1 MLTIWIIHRDPHHR
15 NALARIAGA
24 GDGTVIGAPGD
35 SLFAAASA
43 PDAVVLGLS
52 GDFEQELEF
61 VHRFA
66 GRFPDCAW
74 LLLSPPSEHSQVRLL
89 FDTVDAQP
97 LAYPASAHALRRAL
111 RRAIRRHRADSLSAR
126 QGRDR
131 LRKRFGR
138 WFGDLD
144 LPEWM
149 HALDPRLAGVP
160 VLIRGEEG
168 TGRGLLARY
177 IHTFSGD
184 GEEVFLHVGCA
195 GVGSLGELGERIADG
210 GRTRVASGR
219 VTIWLDEVDQ
229 LPAAVQRGVR
239 DWIEFGPTPPA
250 LRGAALRWMASA
262 GDDADLDLEP
272 GLDPRL
278 ADVLAVIDLRIP
290 SLHER
295 NQGIER
301 FASETALF
309 WGETRSE
316 SPRQFSP
323 DAVALLR
330 AHPWPGNLHELE
342 AVLLRT
348 LALSSADPVLPGDLR
363 FPEAGHWLPWSG
375 DDSPEQGLASTSGDS
390 SAEPDASETTTTA
403 SRDILSFFDPEPPAH
418 EPPVTDPLR
427 MATDAALSSLV
438 PESPGSQDPGRE
450 SNLRRAIQAVAHAVR
465 NPLVSI
471 RTFAQLLPEQYDDPT
486 FRDQFRELVGQD
498 VARIDEAITRL
509 QNMVDLPSIEAHPVD
524 LAHLLDKLLDE
535 HAEEI
540 RTRQLL
546 VLKELDHGL
555 PHAYGD
561 PMLLR
566 DAFGGLLQRALAS
579 VKERGDIYIASK
591 HHEGSRGGEPSI
603 RVLIRYSVAPGS
615 PPSGDPAPGAENLD
629 AVMAQTIVHSLGGSF
644 TTDTTDADEFVVII
658 DLPAPG
664 PE

>member
-15 NALARIAGA
+15 NALARIAGT
-24 GDGTVIGAPGD
+24 GDGTVIGGPGD
-35 SLFAAASA
+35 SLFAGAPA
-43 PDAVVLGLS
+43 PDAVVLGLA

-61 VHRFA
+61 VHRFG
-66 GRFPDCAW
+66 GRFPDCTW
-74 LLLSPPSEHSQVRLL
+74 LLLSPPSEHSQVRRL

-111 RRAIRRHRADSLSAR
+111 RAAIRRQRADSLTAR
-126 QGRDR
+126 QSRDR
-131 LRKRFGR
+131 LRERFGR

-195 GVGSLGELGERIADG
+195 GVTSLGELGERIGDG

-219 VTIWLDEVDQ
+219 ATVWLDEVDK
-229 LPAAVQRGVR
+229 LPAAVQRGLR
-239 DWIEFGPTPPA
+239 DWIEFGPTPAA
-250 LRGAALRWMASA
+250 LRGAALRWMAGA

-295 NQGIER
+295 SEGIER
-301 FASETALF
+301 FAAETALF

-316 SPRQFSP
+316 APRRFSR
-323 DAVALLR
+323 DALALLR

-342 AVLLRT
+342 SVLLRT
-348 LALSSADPVLPGDLR
+348 LALSGADPVLPRDLR
-363 FPEAGHWLPWSG
+363 FPEAGHWLPRG
-375 DDSPEQGLASTSGDS
+375 RDDSAERGLASLSADS
-390 SAEPDASETTTTA
+390 PAEPDASRTPAAA
-403 SRDILSFFDPEPPAH
+403 SPDILSFFDPEPPPA
-418 EPPVTDPLR
+418 TAPLQ
-427 MATDAALSSLV
+427 MTTDAALSNRV
-438 PESPGSQDPGRE
+438 PESEADHDPGRE
-450 SNLRRAIQAVAHAVR
+450 SDLRRTIQAVAHAVR

-471 RTFAQLLPEQYDDPT
+471 RTFAQLLPEQYDDPE

-509 QNMVDLPSIEAHPVD
+509 QNAVDLPSIESQPVD

-540 RTRQLL
+540 RTRRLL

-579 VKERGDIYIASK
+579 IKDRGDIYVASK

-615 PPSGDPAPGAENLD
+615 PSSGDTAPGAENLD
-629 AVMAQTIVHSLGGSF
+629 AVMAQTIVQSLGGSF

-658 DLPAPG
+658 DLPAPR

>member
-24 GDGTVIGAPGD
+24 GDGTVIGGPGD
-35 SLFAAASA
+35 SLFAGAPA
-43 PDAVVLGLS
+43 PDAVVLGLA

-61 VHRFA
+61 VHRFG
-66 GRFPDCAW
+66 GRFSDCTW
-74 LLLSPPSEHSQVRLL
+74 LLLSPPSEHDQVRLL

-97 LAYPASAHALRRAL
+97 LAYPASAHTLRRAL
-111 RRAIRRHRADSLSAR
+111 RVAIRRHRADSLTAR
-126 QGRDR
+126 QNRER
-131 LRKRFGR
+131 LRERFGR

-149 HALDPRLAGVP
+149 HALDPRLAEVP

-195 GVGSLGELGERIADG
+195 GITSLGELGERIGDG
-210 GRTRVASGR
+210 GRTRVTSGR

-229 LPAAVQRGVR
+229 LPAPVQRGLR
-239 DWIEFGPTPPA
+239 DWIEFGPAPAA
-250 LRGAALRWMASA
+250 LRGATLRWMAGA

-272 GLDPRL
+272 GIDPRL

-295 NQGIER
+295 GEGIER
-301 FASETALF
+301 FVEETALF
-309 WGETRSE
+309 WGQTRSE
-316 SPRQFSP
+316 APRQFSH
-323 DAVALLR
+323 DALALLR

-342 AVLLRT
+342 SVLLRT
-348 LALSSADPVLPGDLR
+348 LALSGADPVLPGDLR
-363 FPEAGHWLPWSG
+363 FPEAGHWLPQGGENSA
-375 DDSPEQGLASTSGDS
+375 DSTVASK
-390 SAEPDASETTTTA
+390 ASEA
-403 SRDILSFFDPEPPAH
+403 AKASPGGSRDILSFFEPEPADDETPAM
-418 EPPVTDPLR
+418 DPLQ
-427 MATDAALSSLV
+427 MATDAALNSLV
-438 PESPGSQDPGRE
+438 PEAASTPEPGRE

-471 RTFAQLLPEQYDDPT
+471 RTFAELLPEQYDDPE

-509 QNMVDLPSIEAHPVD
+509 QNTVDLPSIGSHPVD

-540 RTRQLL
+540 RSRQLL

-579 VKERGDIYIASK
+579 VKDRGDIYIASK

-615 PPSGDPAPGAENLD
+615 PPSRDPAPGAENLD
-629 AVMAQTIVHSLGGSF
+629 AVMAQTIIQSLGGSF